1 MLSEERFDATLN
13 LIHEAALD
21 VALWKDVLRNLAQLT
36 DCVAGGLTLEDP
48 HDRKGH
54 PLTYF
59 GFDEIHVNKTF
70 DYYLPMNPLFGIAD
84 RMVPGFVVANG
95 DVIAPEDFRRTE
107 FYNGWARPQKLGSPL
122 TLVLHRSETCYCP
135 LTLVRPDGA
144 GEAAAKD
151 RALLRRLAPS
161 LMRALDISLRLE
173 GLRSQGASLEA
184 AFARMA
190 MAVFLVDGQ
199 GRVAYANPAAEALLR
214 DGATLYCRNGALAC
228 RDRAGSRR
236 LSGAIEDSLRRDR
249 AAESIEI
256 AVATEGAEPLV
267 VAVVPIANGNPFAPL
282 LAATPRCAVFVNDR
296 RAAEREGARRFA
308 LRYKLTRSETRL
320 LGAILGGGGLAQAAE
335 EMNVKL
341 STAHTHLKRVFA
353 KTETNRQGELI
364 HLALTSFLP
373 LRTER
378 ERDP

>member
-1 MLSEERFDATLN
+1 MLSQERFDAALS

-21 VALWKDVLRNLAQLT
+21 VALWKDVLRTLAQAT
-36 DCVAGGLTLEDP
+36 GCVAGGLTLENP
-48 HDRKGH
+48 HNRKGR

-59 GFDEIHVNKTF
+59 GFDESHVNKTF
-70 DYYLPMNPLFGIAD
+70 DHYLPMNPLFGIAD

-95 DVIAPEDFRRTE
+95 DVVAPEAFRRSE

-144 GEAAAKD
+144 GEAVAED
-151 RALLRRLAPS
+151 RALLRRLAPP
-161 LMRALDISLRLE
+161 LTRALDVSLRLE
-173 GLRSQGASLEA
+173 GLKSQGASMEA

-214 DGATLYCRNGALAC
+214 DGATLYRRNGALAC
-228 RDRAGSRR
+228 RDRAASRR
-236 LSGAIEDSLRRDR
+236 LSGAIEDSIRRDR
-249 AAESIEI
+249 PAESIEI
-256 AVATEGAEPLV
+256 AVVTEGAGPAI
-267 VAVVPIANGNPFAPL
+267 VAVVPIASESPFAPL

-296 RAAEREGARRFA
+296 RAAERDGVRRFA
-308 LRYKLTRSETRL
+308 LRHKLTRSETRL
-320 LGAILGGGGLAQAAE
+320 LRAILGGGGLAQAAE

-364 HLALTSFLP
+364 RLALTSFLP

-378 ERDP
+378 ERGS